1 MTSDATALPF
11 LPFTRP
17 DIDEQTIS
25 AVGDVLRSGW
35 ITTGPQARAFEDEL
49 SQFCAGRPVRVFNS
63 GTAALEIALRLAR
76 VGPGDEVI
84 TTPLSWVA
92 TANVILAVGAKPVFA
107 DIDPRT
113 RNIDLDRLAAAI
125 TPATKALIP
134 VDLAGL
140 PVDRDR
146 LAAIAGQYRLRV
158 IEDACQS
165 FGAQWGGQRIGSTG
179 DFICFS
185 FHANKNITST
195 EGGAIVFPDEASAAE
210 AERWRLQGV
219 RRTGEDG
226 IEVEFA
232 GEKAN
237 LTDVAAC
244 IGRGQLK
251 RLDEFTRRRKQLA
264 AHYFHCLSGGAVS
277 QALQLPVADEHNSNW
292 HMFQCVLPEHARRP
306 DFIRAMRERGIGIG
320 VHYPVIHLF
329 DLYRRMGFHA
339 GQFPHAERIGQSIVT
354 LPLFPRM
361 SEADVE
367 RVCAALPPA
376 LEEASR

>member
-1 MTSDATALPF
+1 M
-11 LPFTRP
+11 
-17 DIDEQTIS
+17 
-25 AVGDVLRSGW
+25 
-35 ITTGPQARAFEDEL
+35 
-49 SQFCAGRPVRVFNS
+49 
-63 GTAALEIALRLAR
+63 
-76 VGPGDEVI
+76 I

-113 RNIDLDRLAAAI
+113 RNIDLDRLEAAI
-125 TPATKALIP
+125 TPATRALIP

-146 LAAIAGQYRLRV
+146 LAAIAGKHRLRV

-165 FGAQWGGQRIGSTG
+165 FGALWDGQRIGSTG

-195 EGGAIVFPDEASAAE
+195 EGGAIVFPDEVSALE

-251 RLDEFTRRRKQLA
+251 RLDEFTARRKHLA
-264 AHYFHCLSGGAVS
+264 AHYFRCLAASAVS
-277 QALQLPVADEHNSNW
+277 EALQLPVTDEHNSNW
-292 HMFQCVLPEHARRP
+292 HMFQCVLPERARRP
-306 DFIRAMRERGIGIG
+306 DFIRAMRERGVGIG
-320 VHYPVIHLF
+320 VHYPAIHLF
-329 DLYRRMGFHA
+329 ELYRRMGFHA

-367 RVCAALPPA
+367 RVCDALPHA

>member
-1 MTSDATALPF
+1 MTTDTTALPF

-49 SQFCAGRPVRVFNS
+49 SQFCGGRPVRVFNS

-113 RNIDLDRLAAAI
+113 RNIDLDRLEAAI
-125 TPATKALIP
+125 TPATRALIP

-146 LAAIAGQYRLRV
+146 LAAIAGKHRLRV

-165 FGAQWGGQRIGSTG
+165 FGALWDGQRIGSTG

-195 EGGAIVFPDEASAAE
+195 EGGAIVFPDEVSALE

-251 RLDEFTRRRKQLA
+251 RLDEFTARRKHLA
-264 AHYFHCLSGGAVS
+264 AHYFRCLAASAVS
-277 QALQLPVADEHNSNW
+277 EALQLPVTDEHNSNW
-292 HMFQCVLPEHARRP
+292 HMFQCVLPERARRP
-306 DFIRAMRERGIGIG
+306 DFIRAMRERGVGIG
-320 VHYPVIHLF
+320 VHYPAIHLF
-329 DLYRRMGFHA
+329 ELYRRMGFHA

-367 RVCAALPPA
+367 RVCDALPHA